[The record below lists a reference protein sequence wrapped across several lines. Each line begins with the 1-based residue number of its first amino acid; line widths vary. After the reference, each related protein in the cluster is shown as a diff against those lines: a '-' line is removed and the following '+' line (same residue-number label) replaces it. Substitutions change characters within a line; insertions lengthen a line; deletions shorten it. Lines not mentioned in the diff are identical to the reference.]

1 MTSPATYRCT
11 ACGQEF
17 SASSA
22 YVRHGLS
29 HLIDPT
35 GRSPRVCFR
44 GRMEPVAPVVIDTA
58 RDDRAGVTL
67 PTAAE
72 PVGGGQ
78 LEPARTGQGDQGG
91 DRGHGDSIATGS
103 LGVDV
108 NRTSAGGPA
117 ASVDFTERNH
127 A

>member
-17 SASSA
+17 GATSA

-58 RDDRAGVTL
+58 RDDRAGE
-67 PTAAE
+67 PGAE
-72 PVGGGQ
+72 ALAQ
-78 LEPARTGQGDQGG
+78 AR
-91 DRGHGDSIATGS
+91 REA
-103 LGVDV
+103 
-108 NRTSAGGPA
+108 R
-117 ASVDFTERNH
+117 R
-127 A
+127 

>member
-17 SASSA
+17 SATSA

-44 GRMEPVAPVVIDTA
+44 GRMEPVAPVAPVVIDTA

-67 PTAAE
+67 PTAIQ
-72 PVGGGQ
+72 PVGGDQ
-78 LEPARTGQGDQGG
+78 LVPGGAGQGEPGAEALAQA
-91 DRGHGDSIATGS
+91 RREA
-103 LGVDV
+103 
-108 NRTSAGGPA
+108 R
-117 ASVDFTERNH
+117 R
-127 A
+127 

>member
-1 MTSPATYRCT
+1 VDGGCLDKGRRVTSPATYRCT

-17 SASSA
+17 SATSA

-67 PTAAE
+67 PIAVQ
-72 PVGGGQ
+72 PVGGDQLVPSRVGQ
-78 LEPARTGQGDQGG
+78 AEGAAG
-91 DRGHGDSIATGS
+91 A
-103 LGVDV
+103 DV
-108 NRTSAGGPA
+108 
-117 ASVDFTERNH
+117 VEQERSRP
-127 A
+127 

>member
-17 SASSA
+17 SATSA

-67 PTAAE
+67 PTAIQ
-72 PVGGGQ
+72 PVGGDQ
-78 LEPARTGQGDQGG
+78 LEATPRLRRSVERRLIDLEAAVREELGQAGAR
-91 DRGHGDSIATGS
+91 
-103 LGVDV
+103 VV
-108 NRTSAGGPA
+108 EM
-117 ASVDFTERNH
+117 ERSKP
-127 A
+127 